1 MKKVKTKSK
10 LIEIDS
16 EVDFLDA
23 DYEPIKQTKNTG
35 AKVVAGF
42 VSATIVI
49 ATLVGLKVVSE
60 PPLDLIANQSA
71 TMVTEFKPIENTTK
85 KDVLT
90 TENGEKIVIDE
101 LTIGEIL
108 DKCNACSVNGEY
120 YSKTTDKVVILV
132 ITNSQT
138 TKIEP
143 ITTTIYKAPE
153 GYVKI
158 GTKCYKVPSEFDTS
172 IGYENTEN
180 YTDSIIPSGYVLIN
194 NRVFEI
200 NKELFKM
207 LNIDAVE
214 VGMSEHLPDGY
225 TEIKLHMVNKKIGIK
240 TEDLELAIEPES
252 KKIYSLPSGYI
263 LQDGVGIKTIQYKTE
278 YILTEEEYQNK
289 EYEQFLDEKGEYVS
303 HTITIVEAK
312 PMSDL
317 YELLGIEYETPK
329 KLTK

>member
-1 MKKVKTKSK
+1 MKKSKTKSK
-10 LIEIDS
+10 LIELETEKGYIDA
-16 EVDFLDA
+16 EF
-23 DYEPIKQTKNTG
+23 EPVRTTKNTG
-35 AKVVAGF
+35 AKVVVGF

-60 PPLDLIANQSA
+60 PPLDLIVNQPN
-71 TMVTEFKPIENTTK
+71 TVVTEVKQYIPAPEKTIIN
-85 KDVLT
+85 
-90 TENGEKIVIDE
+90 TENGEKKVVDE
-101 LTIGEIL
+101 LTIGAIL
-108 DKCNACSVNGEY
+108 DECNACKVNGEY
-120 YSKTTDKVVILV
+120 YSKTTDKLISLV
-132 ITNSQT
+132 ITTSQT
-138 TKIEP
+138 SKVEP
-143 ITTTIYKAPE
+143 ISATIYQAPE

-158 GTKCYKVPSEFDTS
+158 GTKCYKIPENFDS
-172 IGYENTEN
+172 SKGYENKEN

-200 NKELFKM
+200 NKELFEL

-240 TEDLELAIEPES
+240 TEDLELAIEPEN

-263 LQDGVGIKTIQYKTE
+263 LQDGVGIKTVQHKTE
-278 YILTEEEYQNK
+278 YILTEEQYENK
-289 EYEQFLDEKGEYVS
+289 EYEQFLNENGNFVGY
-303 HTITIVEAK
+303 TITIVEPK

-317 YELLGIEYETPK
+317 YEQFGIEYETPK

>member
-1 MKKVKTKSK
+1 MKKSKTKSK
-10 LIEIDS
+10 LIEVETEKGYIDA
-16 EVDFLDA
+16 EFEQVRT
-23 DYEPIKQTKNTG
+23 TKNTG
-35 AKVVAGF
+35 AKVVVGF

-60 PPLDLIANQSA
+60 PPLDLIANQP
-71 TMVTEFKPIENTTK
+71 TTVVTEFKPYQEQLILTK
-85 KDVLT
+85 D
-90 TENGEKIVIDE
+90 NGEKIIVDE
-101 LTIGEIL
+101 LTIGAIL
-108 DKCNACSVNGEY
+108 DECNACKVNGEY
-120 YSKTTDKVVILV
+120 YSKTTDKVVVLV

-138 TKIEP
+138 SQVEP
-143 ITTTIYKAPE
+143 ISTTIYQAPV

-158 GTKCYKVPSEFDTS
+158 GTKCYKIPENFDS
-172 IGYENTEN
+172 SKGYENKEN

-252 KKIYSLPSGYI
+252 EIIISLPNGYTM
-263 LQDGVGIKTIQYKTE
+263 QNGVGTKTVQYKTE

>member
-1 MKKVKTKSK
+1 MKKSKTKSK
-10 LIEIDS
+10 LIEVETEKGYIDA
-16 EVDFLDA
+16 EFEQVRT
-23 DYEPIKQTKNTG
+23 TKNTG
-35 AKVVAGF
+35 AKVVVGF

-60 PPLDLIANQSA
+60 PPLDLIASQP
-71 TMVTEFKPIENTTK
+71 TVVTEVKQYIPAPEKTIIN
-85 KDVLT
+85 
-90 TENGEKIVIDE
+90 TENGEKKVVDE
-101 LTIGEIL
+101 LTIGAIL
-108 DKCNACSVNGEY
+108 DECNACKVNGEY
-120 YSKTTDKVVILV
+120 YSKTTDKVVVLV

-138 TKIEP
+138 SQVEP
-143 ITTTIYKAPE
+143 ISTTIYQASV

-158 GTKCYKVPSEFDTS
+158 GTKCYKIPENFDS
-172 IGYENTEN
+172 SKGYENKEN

-263 LQDGVGIKTIQYKTE
+263 LQDGVGTKTVQYKTE

>member
-1 MKKVKTKSK
+1 MKKSKTKSK
-10 LIEIDS
+10 LIEVETEKGYIDA
-16 EVDFLDA
+16 EF
-23 DYEPIKQTKNTG
+23 EPVRTTKNTG
-35 AKVVAGF
+35 AKVVVGF

-60 PPLDLIANQSA
+60 PPLDLIANQP
-71 TMVTEFKPIENTTK
+71 TVVTEVKQYIPAPEKTIIN
-85 KDVLT
+85 
-90 TENGEKIVIDE
+90 TENGEKKVIDE

-158 GTKCYKVPSEFDTS
+158 GTKCYKIPSEFDTS

-252 KKIYSLPSGYI
+252 EIIISLPNGYTM
-263 LQDGVGIKTIQYKTE
+263 QNGVGTKTVQYKTE

>member
-1 MKKVKTKSK
+1 MKKSKTKSK
-10 LIEIDS
+10 LIEVETEKGYIDA
-16 EVDFLDA
+16 EF
-23 DYEPIKQTKNTG
+23 EPVRTTKNTG
-35 AKVVAGF
+35 AKVVVGF

-60 PPLDLIANQSA
+60 PPLDLIANQP
-71 TMVTEFKPIENTTK
+71 TTVVTEFKPYQEQLTLTK
-85 KDVLT
+85 D
-90 TENGEKIVIDE
+90 NGEKIIVDE
-101 LTIGEIL
+101 LTIGAIL
-108 DKCNACSVNGEY
+108 DECNACKVDGEY
-120 YSKTTDKVVILV
+120 YSKTTDKVVVLV

-138 TKIEP
+138 TQVEP
-143 ITTTIYKAPE
+143 ISTTIYQAPV

-158 GTKCYKVPSEFDTS
+158 GTKCYKIPENFDS
-172 IGYENTEN
+172 SKGYENKEN

-200 NKELFKM
+200 NKELFEL

-240 TEDLELAIEPES
+240 TKDLELAIEPES

-263 LQDGVGIKTIQYKTE
+263 LQDGVGIKTVQHKTE
-278 YILTEEEYQNK
+278 YILTEEQYENK
-289 EYEQFLDEKGEYVS
+289 EYEPFLNENGNFVS
-303 HTITIVEAK
+303 YTITIVEPK

-317 YELLGIEYETPK
+317 YEQFGIEYETPK

>member
-1 MKKVKTKSK
+1 MKKSKTKSK
-10 LIEIDS
+10 LIEVETEKGYIDA
-16 EVDFLDA
+16 EFEQVRT
-23 DYEPIKQTKNTG
+23 TKNTG
-35 AKVVAGF
+35 AKVVVGF
-42 VSATIVI
+42 VLATIVI

-60 PPLDLIANQSA
+60 PPLDLIASQP
-71 TMVTEFKPIENTTK
+71 TVVTEVKQYIPAPEKTIIN
-85 KDVLT
+85 
-90 TENGEKIVIDE
+90 TENGEKKVVDE
-101 LTIGEIL
+101 LTIGAIL
-108 DKCNACSVNGEY
+108 DECNACKVNGEY
-120 YSKTTDKVVILV
+120 YSKTTDKVVVLV

-138 TKIEP
+138 SQVEP
-143 ITTTIYKAPE
+143 ISTTIYQAPV

-158 GTKCYKVPSEFDTS
+158 GTKCYKIPENFDS
-172 IGYENTEN
+172 SKGYENKEN

-252 KKIYSLPSGYI
+252 EIIISLPNGYTM
-263 LQDGVGIKTIQYKTE
+263 QNGVGTKTVQYKTE